1 MNTGSGGTAGIQPC
15 SVSVFPAARARRSWA
30 SSRPGSNC
38 SSRPATSVEQRPDI
52 WIANRLNYN
61 NANRNTFGL
70 RPVGRLKPG
79 VALARAQ
86 EEADAVS
93 AHIREQFPV
102 SKGSGFHARLE
113 PMHKTLVDEVRPAIL
128 ALMGAV
134 IFLLLIACAN
144 VANLLLVRSSLRQPE
159 LAVRAALGA
168 GRGRVIRQMLA
179 EAVVLTAL
187 GAAGGVALAW
197 IGIRELLSIAPA
209 NLPRLETIRIDPI
222 VLAVHAGH
230 RRSRPRFCSGWCRPG
245 AHSGW
250 IW

>member
-1 MNTGSGGTAGIQPC
+1 MIGQRIPGGPRPEIVGVLAPGFELL
-15 SVSVFPAARARRSWA
+15 FP
-30 SSRPGSNC
+30 
-38 SSRPATSVEQRPDI
+38 PATNVEQRPDF

-93 AHIREQFPV
+93 ARIREQFPV
-102 SKGSGFHARLE
+102 SKGSGFNARLE

-168 GRGRVIRQMLA
+168 GRGRVVRQMLA
-179 EAVVLTAL
+179 EALCSPRWAPR
-187 GAAGGVALAW
+187 AASRSRGSAFDSCCRL
-197 IGIRELLSIAPA
+197 
-209 NLPRLETIRIDPI
+209 LPRIFR
-222 VLAVHAGH
+222 GS
-230 RRSRPRFCSGWCRPG
+230 RRSASIPSCGCSRWPSLSRPRPYSAWCRPG
-245 AHSGW
+245 ARSGW